1 MNSLAVNFV
10 SKVFEFQ
17 LWFLYIYDAS
27 LVVIS
32 IIKVICTFVLP
43 VMTRNMAKI
52 DEKFNDFSI
61 ATITE
66 LRDQIKQEVS
76 EEFKKREELESTV
89 CML

>member
-1 MNSLAVNFV
+1 
-10 SKVFEFQ
+10 
-17 LWFLYIYDAS
+17 
-27 LVVIS
+27 
-32 IIKVICTFVLP
+32 
-43 VMTRNMAKI
+43 MTRNMAKI